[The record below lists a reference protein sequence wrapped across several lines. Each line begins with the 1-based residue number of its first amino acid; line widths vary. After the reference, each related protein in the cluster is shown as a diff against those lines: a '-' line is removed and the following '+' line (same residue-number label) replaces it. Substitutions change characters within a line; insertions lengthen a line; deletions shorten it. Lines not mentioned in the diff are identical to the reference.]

1 MIQASELRIGNW
13 LIFDGFV
20 KVDYIFTDGFYCIG
34 SDGCS
39 YKSKWSELE
48 PIPLTPEILE
58 KAGFDR
64 RHPNVNEFDLW
75 VAEDTETLNGINQ
88 ISIVLEN
95 GNWVLELWHFD
106 YSYTTNDDHEQDLI
120 DIKVQYIHQLQNL
133 YFALTGQ
140 ELEITL

>member
-13 LIFDGFV
+13 VSYGTHYVKINGIKSNGIIQTKPALDGYA
-20 KVDYIFTDGFYCIG
+20 DAYT
-34 SDGCS
+34 
-39 YKSKWSELE
+39 

-64 RHPNVNEFDLW
+64 RHHNVNEFDIW
-75 VAEDTETLNGINQ
+75 VAEDTETQSGINQ

-95 GNWVLELWHFD
+95 GNLVLELWHFD
-106 YSYTTNDDHEQDLI
+106 YSYKTNDDHEQDLI
-120 DIKVQYIHQLQNL
+120 DIKVKYVHQLQNL

-140 ELEITL
+140 ELTIDLNH